1 MEKEKPKA
9 KRDKQYTE
17 NKLQNQKPEGQW
29 DGLADKGTCR
39 RAGWPTLIPRN

>member
-17 NKLQNQKPEGQW
+17 NKLQNRK
-29 DGLADKGTCR
+29 AR
-39 RAGWPTLIPRN
+39 RPVRWLS